1 MEPAPEMC
9 FCFHWILR
17 GSASPEAAAMA
28 SVQSG
33 LQVLRAS
40 QREITGTV
48 DHLWRRV
55 QDCDRSMMEIGL
67 RRRQASGRALS
78 NEQKTALTR
87 HLRRKR
93 LCGKRIE
100 RFEGLLS
107 TVEQQI
113 ACLEDAST
121 LHASVNAMRQGNKAH
136 SEAMQRGGLRPEDV
150 ESILERVAEQQ
161 EMAQDTAALISAVN
175 DEMTD
180 YTLGPGANEAL
191 EAELERLMED
201 EEFTGQFDKGDVVR
215 ATRAFAAEAAP
226 PPPEGER
233 DPLLQLTE
241 AAAREGMEQIA
252 HTL

>member
-1 MEPAPEMC
+1 MK
-9 FCFHWILR
+9 
-17 GSASPEAAAMA
+17 

-33 LQVLRAS
+33 LRVLRAS

-55 QDCDRSMMEIGL
+55 QDCDRAIMEIGL
-67 RRRQASGRALS
+67 RRRQTEGRALS
-78 NEQKTALTR
+78 NEQKSTLTR

-93 LCGKRIE
+93 LCGKRID

-121 LHASVNAMRQGNKAH
+121 LHASVTAMRHGNKAH
-136 SEAMQRGGLRPEDV
+136 SEAMRRGGLRPEDV

-201 EEFTGQFDKGDVVR
+201 EKFTGQFDREHV
-215 ATRAFAAEAAP
+215 ASAARAFAAEQAPAP
-226 PPPEGER
+226 PGDEN
-233 DPLLQLTE
+233 DPLFALTE
-241 AAAREGMEQIA
+241 AAARDGVRDLA